1 MSEELNQEPAVD
13 TAPQVDVDALVAKAV
28 EAELAKI
35 KGNLDKAYGERDQY
49 RKELEDAQKA
59 KQDLEIKSLEEQG
72 RATEALEAR
81 LKQQEE
87 AMSKLMEQNTQL
99 SRDTV
104 VREQLAALDF
114 SSEKAARMAASD
126 VTSSLTRDSQGNWV
140 GQNGESIGEVVQQ
153 YAQNE
158 DNSFLFK
165 AKLSQG
171 SQTAPQQGRTQQA
184 APQQNKPFTQMT
196 EAEVIAAAERGDFD
210 NIGNWID

>member
-13 TAPQVDVDALVAKAV
+13 TAPEVDVSALVAAKV
-28 EAELAKI
+28 EEELAKI

-49 RKELEDAQKA
+49 RKELEAVQKA
-59 KQDLEIKSLEEQG
+59 KQDMEIKSLEDQG

-87 AMSKLMEQNTQL
+87 AMNRLMEQNTQL

-114 SSEKAARMAASD
+114 SSEKAARMAAND
-126 VTSSLTRDSQGNWV
+126 VTSSLKRDEAGNWV
-140 GQNGESIGEVVQQ
+140 GQNGESISEVVNS

-171 SQTAPQQGRTQQA
+171 SQTAPQQGRTA
-184 APQQNKPFTQMT
+184 TAPQSNKSF
-196 EAEVIAAAERGDFD
+196 AEMSDAELLSALESGSFDDGNKWLDF
-210 NIGNWID
+210 